1 MLGRPALSFSDNP
14 AFARL
19 VVGAIG
25 ARRIVVLCGAG
36 VTADAGL
43 PTWPLLL
50 ARIAKQR
57 AGRRDALAPLVPANE
72 ADLARAAGLLL
83 RRPGRGRSPDYAAVA
98 AALYDDQ
105 PPLPSTY
112 LAQRVVD
119 LVAARGERTIAL
131 ATTNYDDLLEAA
143 ARTSGLVPEPCSLD
157 GAGPWWEAFA
167 RPVDPVL
174 PVYHLHGY
182 LGRDPEAV
190 LGPIVVT
197 EDQFHREGARV
208 QADLRRMIVEA
219 DLVLCVGVSLTDANL
234 VGALASLP
242 PPDDPGADPPHAGKV
257 FVVSVAGP
265 VADSANPA
273 QAERY
278 AAERGAYLHE
288 VFGVDVVPLNGYGQV
303 GQLMIELELAV
314 SEPERYLGADG
325 DTGLRYGFRL
335 ARGLAAA
342 YRAVGWPADGSAP
355 SGEQLVAAS
364 DALDGVLR
372 SIRPHLAQIVLRSD
386 HESLLALG
394 DDLRSA
400 PDLRTHVER
409 EGLGL
414 FLWMP
419 TPFTPHVPRSPRSY
433 SLQLVAASTHAHR
446 AYWSFRRKPIAV
458 NAYSAD
464 PAAQAVFSGQPVVA
478 AATPGDDPRLWR
490 TVVAVPLSAVPA
502 PDGGST
508 IALGAVVLASDRDLP
523 TSEEA
528 ASGRPT
534 GERVA
539 GVAYLSPAEVAEYCR
554 IVLDGVSTLLAPPP

>member
-1 MLGRPALSFSDNP
+1 VLGKPALSFSDNP

-19 VVGAIG
+19 VAGTIRAQ
-25 ARRIVVLCGAG
+25 RIVVLCGAG

-50 ARIAKQR
+50 TRIAKQR
-57 AGRRDALAPLVPANE
+57 AARRDALAPLVPANE

-112 LAQRVVD
+112 LAQRIID
-119 LVAARGERTIAL
+119 FVAARGPRTIAL

-143 ARTSGLVPEPCSLD
+143 ARASELRPQPCSLD
-157 GAGPWWEAFA
+157 GAEPWWEAFA
-167 RPVDPVL
+167 RPVDPWL
-174 PVYHLHGY
+174 PIYHLHGY

-208 QADLRRMIVEA
+208 QAHLRRMIVEA
-219 DLVLCVGVSLTDANL
+219 DLVLCVGVGLTDANL

-242 PPDDPGADPPHAGKV
+242 PADDPAGDPGHAGKV

-278 AAERGAYLHE
+278 AAERGAYLHD

-314 SEPERYLGADG
+314 SEPERYLEADG
-325 DTGLRYGFRL
+325 ATGLRYGFRL
-335 ARGLAAA
+335 AQGLEAA
-342 YRAVGWPADGSAP
+342 YRAVGWPTDGSAP
-355 SGEQLVAAS
+355 TGEQLAAAS

-372 SIRPHLAQIVLRSD
+372 SIRPDLAQVVLRSE
-386 HESLLALG
+386 HEALLALG
-394 DDLRSA
+394 EDLRSA
-400 PDLRTHVER
+400 PDLQTHVGR

-419 TPFTPHVPRSPRSY
+419 TPFTPHGHPSPRGY

-458 NAYSAD
+458 NAYSVD
-464 PAAQAVFSGQPVVA
+464 PAARAAFSGQPVVA
-478 AATPGDDPRLWR
+478 PAPSGDEPGLWR

-502 PDGGST
+502 PGRGST
-508 IALGAVVLASDRDLP
+508 IALGAVVLASDRGLP
-523 TSEEA
+523 TAEEGVA
-528 ASGRPT
+528 GPLAD
-534 GERVA
+534 ERLA

-554 IVLDGVSTLLAPPP
+554 IVLDGVSALLAPPP